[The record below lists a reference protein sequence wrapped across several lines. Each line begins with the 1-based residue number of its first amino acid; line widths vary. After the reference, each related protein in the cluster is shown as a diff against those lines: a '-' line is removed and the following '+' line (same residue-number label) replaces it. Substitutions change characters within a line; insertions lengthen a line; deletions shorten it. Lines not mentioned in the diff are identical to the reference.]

1 MPALPL
7 DDAGPY
13 VAAAYLVFLGLILV
27 YVAIMAAKLAR
38 IEREVIELA
47 DIVEARDA
55 RNADGGGDDLGPA
68 REPVQSEA
76 R

>member
-47 DIVEARDA
+47 DLVEARDA
-55 RNADGGGDDLGPA
+55 RNAGGDDNLGPA
-68 REPVQSEA
+68 REPVESEA

>member
-47 DIVEARDA
+47 ELVERGDAARE
-55 RNADGGGDDLGPA
+55 PA
-68 REPVQSEA
+68 REPVESEA